1 MGPAKIRRI
10 SRYIDVVVKGVLAPY
25 MTKYLPSHV
34 NNQVEIELDYD
45 YEENSVDMILVTE
58 KEKIRYQSIRIPE
71 KLSEIIRFIV
81 RGGVI
86 NTSRSLKAAAVNPRC
101 RIGNHVVESFDK
113 KSYHYDLD
121 NCYHILSAATK
132 QGKEY
137 AILAREDHGKQDVVK
152 LSRPNVD
159 VLVVETPYSKVIYDG
174 ENVEVQS
181 TKSVISKLQGLCGNS
196 NQDKRDE
203 IVTAQSC
210 IAKNH
215 ESVAI
220 SYRMQ
225 SQSCSNPSPRKQQ
238 VQDQQQQQDEQ
249 DCKT

>member
-1 MGPAKIRRI
+1 MMDEERI
-10 SRYIDVVVKGVLAPY
+10 DLVKG
-25 MTKYLPSHV
+25 
-34 NNQVEIELDYD
+34 ER
-45 YEENSVDMILVTE
+45 
-58 KEKIRYQSIRIPE
+58 KE
-71 KLSEIIRFIV
+71 
-81 RGGVI
+81 
-86 NTSRSLKAAAVNPRC
+86 
-101 RIGNHVVESFDK
+101 
-113 KSYHYDLD
+113 
-121 NCYHILSAATK
+121 
-132 QGKEY
+132 GKT
-137 AILAREDHGKQDVVK
+137 RNQDVVK
-152 LSRPNVD
+152 FSRP
-159 VLVVETPYSKVIYDG
+159 
-174 ENVEVQS
+174 NVEVQS

-249 DCKT
+249 DCKTVKQQQQQKKQQQIAKIGQKESEECTARKHSIVKQGKS